1 MTDSDGNA
9 ETGMQVDADLV
20 RQLAELLNENDLTEI
35 EVEDGSRRIVVKRQL
50 MAAPVAAAVAPALA
64 AAPAAA
70 PGQQP
75 PTATSDD
82 VARNHPGLVKS
93 PMVGTAYLAGEPGAE
108 PFVAPGARVA
118 AGDTLLLIEAMKV
131 MNAIAAPRAGTVTQ
145 ILVQNAQPVEYDQ
158 PLVVIE

>member
-9 ETGMQVDADLV
+9 ENGMQVDADLV

-64 AAPAAA
+64 AAATAA
-70 PGQQP
+70 PSQQ
-75 PTATSDD
+75 PTATPPDEI
-82 VARNHPGLVKS
+82 ARNNPGLVKS

-108 PFVAPGARVA
+108 PFVAPGTRVN

-158 PLVVIE
+158 PLVIIE